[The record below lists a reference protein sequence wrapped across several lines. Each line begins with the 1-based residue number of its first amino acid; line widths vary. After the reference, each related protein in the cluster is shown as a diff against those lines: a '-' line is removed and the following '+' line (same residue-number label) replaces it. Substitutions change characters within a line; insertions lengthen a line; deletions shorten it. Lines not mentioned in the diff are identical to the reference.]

1 MARVQKAGGGA
12 VTPGRAPTG
21 PAKKSTTGHAGATG
35 AAGAR
40 GAATTKSR
48 PAPVAGAARSGA
60 ATKGA
65 AKSAP
70 IVAAAPKAGAKGT
83 PKGAPVPAKAGPKT
97 MVPAAKVA
105 AKSAAK
111 TSPKTSAT
119 SAVAAAGAA
128 KASPKRPTPAVTAA
142 PKPTAKAAAVAKA
155 APAVKTAVA
164 APATKTAPAAAAV
177 KTAPTPAAKAPAR
190 KEVPRRSGPLDKF
203 LIEQR
208 QLLFEER
215 ATHLRQAESLKEEA
229 DALAAEMEPG
239 ESEFGEEGGEG
250 GNLSV
255 ERELDLVLSAQAK
268 ASVDEIDRALLKIEA
283 GSYGL
288 CEKCGKEIPKLRLKA
303 LPHAPLCVAC
313 KSGGLSR
320 R

>member
-12 VTPGRAPTG
+12 ATPGRAPTG
-21 PAKKSTTGHAGATG
+21 PAKKPATGHAGATG
-35 AAGAR
+35 AAATRAASAPAKAR
-40 GAATTKSR
+40 TAPAT
-48 PAPVAGAARSGA
+48 
-60 ATKGA
+60 GA
-65 AKSAP
+65 AKSGAP
-70 IVAAAPKAGAKGT
+70 AAKAAPKPAAPRAAAASAVPKTAAKGGAKA
-83 PKGAPVPAKAGPKT
+83 APVPAAKPASKGGG
-97 MVPAAKVA
+97 PAAKAVAKPAVKSSPAPA
-105 AKSAAK
+105 AKSTPA
-111 TSPKTSAT
+111 PP
-119 SAVAAAGAA
+119 A
-128 KASPKRPTPAVTAA
+128 KAAVTAA
-142 PKPTAKAAAVAKA
+142 VKPAPKSVVKTAPKAAAKA
-155 APAVKTAVA
+155 APAPPV
-164 APATKTAPAAAAV
+164 
-177 KTAPTPAAKAPAR
+177 KAPAR
-190 KEVPRRSGPLDKF
+190 KEAPRRSGPLDKF
-203 LIEQR
+203 LVEQR

-268 ASVDEIDRALLKIEA
+268 ASVDEIDRALLKIDV
-283 GSYGL
+283 GTYGL